1 MPKGKMIVDFTAS
14 ISSSVF
20 LDLRGLSWTYP
31 VNIST
36 ARKIAELP
44 LGVVDIEG
52 IISTA
57 QVTLGA

>member
-1 MPKGKMIVDFTAS
+1 MIVDFTAS
-14 ISSSVF
+14 TISSVF

-36 ARKIAELP
+36 AKKIVEWP
-44 LGVVDIEG
+44 FGVNVIEG
-52 IISTA
+52 IMSIA